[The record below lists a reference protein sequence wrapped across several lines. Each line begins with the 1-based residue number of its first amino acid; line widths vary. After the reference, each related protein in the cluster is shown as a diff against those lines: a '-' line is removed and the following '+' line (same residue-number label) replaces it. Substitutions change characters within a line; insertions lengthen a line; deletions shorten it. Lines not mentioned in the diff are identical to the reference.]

1 MSAGDVDGRPDLAD
15 SPEQI
20 VCRAAKELLRW
31 LLDVAYPLWA
41 SRGVDEVHGGFHE
54 TLDGDAHPAF
64 EPRRIRVQARQT
76 YCFARAASLGWTG
89 DSGKLLDTGL
99 AYLRSYYRRSD
110 GLFRTLVAP
119 DGTALD
125 DRAFLY
131 DQAFVLLA
139 FAEIQRALGHQSDV
153 VADAVSLRDAL
164 YARLKRDDLPALSAA
179 ASGGG
184 FGSEVTQPVP
194 ILANPHMHLLEAALA
209 WTEVSEEPAWRVLA
223 DEIAHLALH
232 RFSDPRT
239 GALREQFGGDWRQLG
254 PEAGPVVEPG
264 HQFEWA
270 WLLSRWCRG
279 APGAAFAKAER
290 LVEIGETYG
299 VHHGVAVMALLEDF
313 TVIDGSA
320 RLWGQTERLKAS
332 LYLAK
337 RGHQPRHWPAAAS
350 AVASLWKFLSVPT
363 PGLWHDR
370 LTADGQFVASRVP
383 ASTLYHIVS
392 AIAELVVACEPGN
405 RSAAKGI
412 PRSARGAT
420 RGT

>member
-1 MSAGDVDGRPDLAD
+1 VSVEDSSSRTDL
-15 SPEQI
+15 PEPSEQT
-20 VCRAAKELLRW
+20 VCRDADELLRW
-31 LLDVAYPLWA
+31 LLDVAYPLWGSCGA
-41 SRGVDEVHGGFHE
+41 DTVHGGFHE
-54 TLDGDAHPAF
+54 TLDSNARPAD
-64 EPRRIRVQARQT
+64 EPRRLRVQARQV

-89 DSGKLLDTGL
+89 DSGKLLASGL
-99 AYLRSYYRRSD
+99 SYVRSYYRRPD

-125 DRAFLY
+125 ERAFLY

-139 FAEIQRALGHQSDV
+139 LAESQRALGQQPELL
-153 VADAVSLRDAL
+153 ADAVSLREAL
-164 YARLKRDDLPALSAA
+164 YTRLKRNE
-179 ASGGG
+179 GG
-184 FGSEVTQPVP
+184 FGSEVTDPVP

-209 WTEVSEEPAWRVLA
+209 WTEVSGDPAWQVLA
-223 DEIAHLALH
+223 DDIAQLALQ

-239 GALREQFGGDWRQLG
+239 GALRERFGSDWTQLG

-279 APGAAFAKAER
+279 TPGAASAKAER

-299 VHHGVAVMALLEDF
+299 IRRGVVVMGLLEDF

-337 RGHQPRHWPAAAS
+337 RGHQPRYWLTTSSAAAT
-350 AVASLWKFLSVPT
+350 LWKFLAVPT
-363 PGLWHDR
+363 PGLWHDT
-370 LTADGQFVASRVP
+370 LSADGQFVRSRVP
-383 ASTLYHIVS
+383 ASTFYHIVS
-392 AIAELVVACEPGN
+392 AITALVSTCLPGN
-405 RSAAKGI
+405 RSAAEGI
-412 PRSARGAT
+412 PRSATGAT
-420 RGT
+420 RGI

>member
-1 MSAGDVDGRPDLAD
+1 VSSREAGGRTDL
-15 SPEQI
+15 SEPSEQT
-20 VCRAAKELLRW
+20 VCRAANGLLRW

-41 SRGVDEVHGGFHE
+41 TCGVDAVHGGFHE
-54 TLDGDAHPAF
+54 TLDGDAGPAF

-89 DSGKLLDTGL
+89 DSGKLLVNGL
-99 AYLRSYYRRSD
+99 SYIRSHYRRPD

-139 FAEIQRALGHQSDV
+139 FAESERTLGRHCALA
-153 VADAVSLRDAL
+153 ADAVSLREAL
-164 YARLKRDDLPALSAA
+164 YNHLKATA
-179 ASGGG
+179 GG
-184 FGSEVTQPVP
+184 FVSEVTDPVP

-209 WTEVSEEPAWRVLA
+209 WTEVSDDPAWRVLA
-223 DEIAHLALH
+223 DEIAHLALQ

-239 GALREQFGGDWRQLG
+239 GALREQFGSDWTPLG

-270 WLLSRWCRG
+270 WLLLRWCRG
-279 APGAAFAKAER
+279 VPGEAFSKAQR

-299 VHHGVAVMALLEDF
+299 VHRGVAVMGLLDDF

-337 RGHQPRHWPAAAS
+337 LESQSRYWIAAAG
-350 AVASLWKFLSVPT
+350 AVTSLWEFLEVRT

-370 LTADGQFVASRVP
+370 LAADGQFVASRVP
-383 ASTLYHIVS
+383 ASSFYHIVS
-392 AIAELVVACEPGN
+392 AIAELVMACQSG
-405 RSAAKGI
+405 S
-412 PRSARGAT
+412 RGVT
-420 RGT
+420 RGI